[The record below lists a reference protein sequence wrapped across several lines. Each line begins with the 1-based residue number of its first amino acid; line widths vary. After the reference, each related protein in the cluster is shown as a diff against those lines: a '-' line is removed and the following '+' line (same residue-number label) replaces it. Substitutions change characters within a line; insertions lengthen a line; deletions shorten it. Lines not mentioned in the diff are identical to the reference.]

1 MSFLLPCPNCGPRD
15 VYEFRYG
22 GEHRL
27 RPKPDASGEAW
38 VDYLYLRDNEPGVQR
53 EWWYHRMGC
62 RTWFTASRDV
72 RTNTVLETTR
82 PKTAPE

>member
-1 MSFLLPCPNCGPRD
+1 M
-15 VYEFRYG
+15 
-22 GEHRL
+22 
-27 RPKPDASGEAW
+27 
-38 VDYLYLRDNEPGVQR
+38 DYLYLRDNEPGVQR

>member
-38 VDYLYLRDNEPGVQR
+38 VDYLYLRDNEKLVLRSCLRKSPNSVFKAAL
-53 EWWYHRMGC
+53 
-62 RTWFTASRDV
+62 RTA
-72 RTNTVLETTR
+72 
-82 PKTAPE
+82 A